1 MDRTAPAAHSRH
13 DELLIA
19 RLYGGDVGERERARA
34 QAQMADCEECAALFA
49 DLRAIAG
56 ATAAMPVPPR
66 PRDFRLSQEDAA
78 RLSRKRRVWPA
89 VFGAGL
95 RRSLGGSLAALGLVG
110 VVLMGTLSLFGGS
123 SATQGALTTEDR
135 AAANEGAGGYAAPT
149 AAASQAA
156 PMAAA
161 SPRPAATAAATRAA
175 AHQDESTA
183 PVSVGTSSDAAESPG
198 PPSGSLAPELAAA
211 TQAPA
216 GANSSGGEAQ
226 SKGPPPAEATQGG
239 VDARLVWLIG
249 FGALFVVGLA
259 LALSPRL
266 PRRLRGRGRGTRT

>member
-34 QAQMADCEECAALFA
+34 QAQMADCEECAALFV
-49 DLRAIAG
+49 DLGAIAR

-135 AAANEGAGGYAAPT
+135 AAANEGAGGYAA
-149 AAASQAA
+149 SQAA

-161 SPRPAATAAATRAA
+161 SPRPAASAAATRAA

-198 PPSGSLAPELAAA
+198 PPSASLPPELAAA
-211 TQAPA
+211 TQAPG

-226 SKGPPPAEATQGG
+226 SKGVPPAQATPGG

-249 FGALFVVGLA
+249 FGALFVIGLA
-259 LALSPRL
+259 LVLLPRL
-266 PRRLRGRGRGTRT
+266 RRLRSRGRGTRT